1 MIQDQSANPVINLPA
16 VLDLR
21 AVEPLKAALLEQ
33 RGQDLT
39 LDASAVE
46 RVGGLGLQ
54 LLMSAVKTWQADGK
68 ILTFL
73 NVSEAMSEQWL
84 GFGAS
89 PTPLVMQDAA

>member
-1 MIQDQSANPVINLPA
+1 MSQDQSANPVINLPA